1 MNKSF
6 LKKTTWSRKKLMIVA
21 APVVAVSL
29 IVVILIVSLM
39 ENQIESVYR
48 ETTAVY
54 GDLTVGITEDGS
66 VSIGTVTQTFDLD
79 ISEYV
84 ATEST
89 AGTQTGSIW
98 GGGAMGGMSFGAEA
112 TSASTSSASD
122 REMEIEEVY
131 VTVGQQVTQG
141 DAILKLTDE
150 TVEAI
155 RSELETDVTDAQL
168 TVDQLVISQK
178 SSRLSAQHTYE
189 SNLAYSSFAQS
200 DYDQAIALLN
210 ETYTDTQE
218 SLTEAQEILVTLQS
232 ELVEKQAE
240 YDQAVQALADA
251 AYGVDTV
258 DKLNNIYWYMEYE
271 SIRESA
277 ATFVDNLEDELE
289 TATQAIEDQTDTITE
304 LENKLKK
311 AEIEISSGTAKAKA
325 EYDTTLLSGNMA
337 QEAYDVSIAYLDV
350 DMNEAQDDLAEAQEK
365 LETFDSY
372 VVNNELLAASLGVI
386 TTVAVAGGDT
396 ITTDDSLITLN
407 AWDDVTMEATVSED
421 DIGSV
426 VVDDTVNITLDSFT
440 DTAFTGVITE
450 IADAVTDSSTGEI
463 TYAVTVTLQG
473 DVSQLYEG
481 MTGDITFIT
490 KESEEVVYVAN
501 RAVIRDGS
509 KSYVKIKDSE
519 GSIVKQEVTTG
530 FSDGINVEITEGL
543 SEGDIVLIESKV
555 SE

>member
-6 LKKTTWSRKKLMIVA
+6 FKKVTWNRKKLILTIT
-21 APVVAVSL
+21 PVVAVTL
-29 IVVILIVSLM
+29 IVVILIVSLAG
-39 ENQIESVYR
+39 NQTQTVYR

-66 VSIGTVTQTFDLD
+66 VSIGTLTQTFDLD

-84 ATEST
+84 ATESS
-89 AGTQTGSIW
+89 AGSQTGAIW
-98 GGGAMGGMSFGAEA
+98 GGGDMGGMAFGDQ
-112 TSASTSSASD
+112 STSSSSSDSSD

-131 VTVGQQVTQG
+131 VTVGQQITEG
-141 DAILKLTDE
+141 DAILKLSDE

-155 RSELETDVTDAQL
+155 RSELETDVTEAQL

-178 SSRLSAQHTYE
+178 SSRLSAEHTYE
-189 SNLAYSSFAQS
+189 SNTAYSAFAQS
-200 DYDQAIALLN
+200 DYDLAVAELK
-210 ETYTDTQE
+210 EAYADTQE
-218 SLTEAQEILVTLQS
+218 SLTEASEELVTLQS

-251 AYGVDTV
+251 TYGVDTV
-258 DKLNNIYWYMEYE
+258 DKLNNVYWYMEYE
-271 SIRESA
+271 SIREA
-277 ATFVDNLEDELE
+277 AVTFVESLEEEVE
-289 TATQAIEDQTDTITE
+289 TATQAIEDQTDTIAD

-311 AEIEISSGTAKAKA
+311 AEIEITSGTAKAKA
-325 EYDTTLLSGNMA
+325 EYDTTVLSGNMA

-350 DMNEAQDDLAEAQEK
+350 DKKEADDDLAEAQEK
-365 LETFDSY
+365 LATFDSY
-372 VVNNELLAASLGVI
+372 IVNNELLATSSGVV
-386 TTVAVAGGDT
+386 TTVAVVSGDT
-396 ITTDDSLITLN
+396 ITTDDSIITLN

-421 DIGSV
+421 DITSV
-426 VVDDTVNITLDSFT
+426 VVDDSVNITLDSFP
-440 DTAFTGVITE
+440 DTIFTGVVSE

-473 DVSQLYEG
+473 DVSKLYEG

-490 KESEEVVYVAN
+490 KESKEVVYIAN
-501 RAVIRDGS
+501 RAITRDGS
-509 KSYVKIKDSE
+509 KSYVKIKNSDGDIE
-519 GSIVKQEVTTG
+519 KKEVTTG

-543 SEGDIVLIESKV
+543 SEGDVVLIESKV

>member
-39 ENQIESVYR
+39 ENQIKSVYR

>member
-1 MNKSF
+1 
-6 LKKTTWSRKKLMIVA
+6 MIVA

-39 ENQIESVYR
+39 ENQTESVYR
-48 ETTAVY
+48 ETSAVY

-89 AGTQTGSIW
+89 AGTQTGTIW
-98 GGGAMGGMSFGAEA
+98 GGGAMGGMSFGVEG
-112 TSASTSSASD
+112 TSSSTSSSSD

-218 SLTEAQEILVTLQS
+218 SLTEAQETLVTLQS

-277 ATFVDNLEDELE
+277 ATFVENLEDELE

-372 VVNNELLAASLGVI
+372 VVNNELLAASSGVI

-426 VVDDTVNITLDSFT
+426 VVDDTVNITLDSFA

-509 KSYVKIKDSE
+509 KSYVKIKDSD
-519 GSIVKQEVTTG
+519 GSIVKQEITTG